1 MGPKGLPESL
11 RTKDRCLVMG
21 ILNVTPDSFSDGGN
35 WDTPDAAVM
44 QGRSLIEAGADL
56 IDVGGESTRPGAE
69 RVTEQVELDRVLPV
83 VTELV
88 SAGIPVSIDTMRAT
102 TATAAVAAGACL
114 VNDVSG
120 GLADPQML
128 TAVADTSAGY
138 IAMHWRAHSVEMDQ
152 WTNYSDDPVAD
163 VIDELTQRVEA
174 AKSSGISTDRI
185 VIDPGLG
192 FAKESRHNWAL
203 LSQLSRLRGLGLPVL
218 IGASRKR
225 FLGHL
230 LASGDEPR
238 PLAQRD
244 DATDA
249 ISALAAASG
258 AWAVRVHD
266 VSGSA
271 DAVRVAAAMFPRPL
285 SEEELWQI

>member
-1 MGPKGLPESL
+1 M
-11 RTKDRCLVMG
+11 RTTNRCLVMG

-35 WDTPDAAVM
+35 WDTPDAAVA
-44 QGRSLIEAGADL
+44 QGRNLIEAGADL
-56 IDVGGESTRPGAE
+56 IDVGGESTRPGAQ
-69 RVTEQVELDRVLPV
+69 RVTEQAELDRVLPV
-83 VTELV
+83 VAQLS
-88 SAGIPVSIDTMRAT
+88 SAGIAVSIDTMRAT
-102 TATAAVAAGACL
+102 TATAAVAVGACL

-120 GLADPQML
+120 GLADPDML

-138 IAMHWRAHSVEMDQ
+138 IAMHWRAHSLEMDQ
-152 WTNYSDDPVAD
+152 WTNYSNDPVAD

-174 AKSSGISTDRI
+174 AESSGISADRL

-192 FAKESRHNWAL
+192 FAKESHHNWAL
-203 LSQLSRLRGLGLPVL
+203 LSEMARLRGLGLPVL

-230 LASGDEPR
+230 LARDDEPR
-238 PLAQRD
+238 PLAKRD

-258 AWAVRVHD
+258 AWAVRVHN

-271 DAVRVAAAMFPRPL
+271 DAVRVAAAMTPRRL
-285 SEEELWQI
+285 SEEEPWQI